1 MKIVITNAY
10 TWYNKGD
17 AGILLATI
25 DVLKKVYKDAEFSI
39 LSFAPDTDR
48 IKYSTDKSIKEVES
62 NILNPHP
69 YKHTKVGRILAIG
82 KLFFKM
88 LQMQIGLKL
97 FRKNTI
103 KKNKSLELLENADII
118 VVCGGGFLGGKKLD
132 SLMHIYQI
140 YVDTLFKK
148 PVYVM
153 GNSIE
158 PISNKVVK
166 KYTEGVLKR
175 VDYIFAREKITEEYL
190 KKILPFNKFCRIPDM
205 AFSLEDKEYEFDYMD
220 KLKKE
225 NDIIIGI
232 TVRNWNFPN
241 VKDKNKAKENYLKAV
256 ADSMDFIIEKY
267 NSVFVFVPQVIVE
280 FGDDTETAKEI
291 KKIMKNSNKFVIRN
305 DDYSPYEIKAM
316 ASNCDYFI
324 GTRMHSNIFATSM
337 KIPTTAIAY
346 EKKTNGIMETVNMS
360 DYVVEIDTITK
371 EELINTI
378 EKMINNRKEI
388 IKILNKRIPEIR
400 KEIEE
405 KTIKVLK
412 GRE

>member
-69 YKHTKVGRILAIG
+69 YKHTKIGRILAIG

-371 EELINTI
+371 EELIKTI
-378 EKMINNRKEI
+378 EKMINDREEI
-388 IKILNKRIPEIR
+388 IKTLNKRIPEIR

>member
-69 YKHTKVGRILAIG
+69 YKHTKIGRILAIG

-360 DYVVEIDTITK
+360 DYVVEIDTIS
-371 EELINTI
+371 EI

-400 KEIEE
+400 EEIEE
-405 KTIKVLK
+405 KTMKVLK

>member
-69 YKHTKVGRILAIG
+69 YKHTKIGRILAIG

>member
-69 YKHTKVGRILAIG
+69 YKHTKIGRILAIG

-148 PVYVM
+148 TVYVM

-190 KKILPFNKFCRIPDM
+190 KKILPFNKFCRIPDI

-305 DDYSPYEIKAM
+305 K
-316 ASNCDYFI
+316 SN
-324 GTRMHSNIFATSM
+324 G
-337 KIPTTAIAY
+337 
-346 EKKTNGIMETVNMS
+346 
-360 DYVVEIDTITK
+360 
-371 EELINTI
+371 
-378 EKMINNRKEI
+378 
-388 IKILNKRIPEIR
+388 
-400 KEIEE
+400 
-405 KTIKVLK
+405 
-412 GRE
+412 

>member
-69 YKHTKVGRILAIG
+69 YKHTKIGRILAIG

-118 VVCGGGFLGGKKLD
+118 IVCGGGFLGGKKLD

-316 ASNCDYFI
+316 AGKCDYFI

-371 EELINTI
+371 EELVSII
-378 EKMINNRKEI
+378 EKMIDNKENI
-388 IKILNKRIPEIR
+388 IKTLNERIPEIR

-405 KTIKVLK
+405 KTKKVL
-412 GRE
+412 RERE

>member
-69 YKHTKVGRILAIG
+69 YKHTKIGRILAIG

-388 IKILNKRIPEIR
+388 IKILNKRILEIR
-400 KEIEE
+400 EEIEE

>member
-69 YKHTKVGRILAIG
+69 YKHTKIGRILAIG

-220 KLKKE
+220 KLKRE

-371 EELINTI
+371 EELIKTI
-378 EKMINNRKEI
+378 EKMINDREEI
-388 IKILNKRIPEIR
+388 IKTLNKRIPEIR

>member
-69 YKHTKVGRILAIG
+69 YKHTKIGRILAIG

-316 ASNCDYFI
+316 ASKCDYFI

-400 KEIEE
+400 EEIEE
-405 KTIKVLK
+405 KTMKVLK

>member
-69 YKHTKVGRILAIG
+69 YKHTKIGRILAIG

-400 KEIEE
+400 EEIEE

>member
-69 YKHTKVGRILAIG
+69 YKHTKIGRILAIG

-148 PVYVM
+148 TVYVM

-400 KEIEE
+400 EEIEE
-405 KTIKVLK
+405 KTMKVLK

>member
-69 YKHTKVGRILAIG
+69 YKHTKIGRILAIG

-88 LQMQIGLKL
+88 LQTQLGLKL
-97 FRKNTI
+97 FRKSTI
-103 KKNKSLELLENADII
+103 KKNRNLKLLDEADII

-140 YVDTLFKK
+140 YVNTLFKK

-158 PISNKVVK
+158 PIANKVVK

-316 ASNCDYFI
+316 ASKCDYFI

-378 EKMINNRKEI
+378 EKMIDNKEKI
-388 IKILNKRIPEIR
+388 IKTLNERIPEIR

-405 KTIKVLK
+405 KTKKVL
-412 GRE
+412 RERE

>member
-1 MKIVITNAY
+1 
-10 TWYNKGD
+10 
-17 AGILLATI
+17 
-25 DVLKKVYKDAEFSI
+25 
-39 LSFAPDTDR
+39 
-48 IKYSTDKSIKEVES
+48 
-62 NILNPHP
+62 
-69 YKHTKVGRILAIG
+69 
-82 KLFFKM
+82 
-88 LQMQIGLKL
+88 MQIGLKL

-371 EELINTI
+371 EELVSTI

-400 KEIEE
+400 EEIEE
-405 KTIKVLK
+405 KTMKVLK

>member
-69 YKHTKVGRILAIG
+69 YKHTKFGRILAIG

-88 LQMQIGLKL
+88 LQTQLGIKL
-97 FRKNTI
+97 FKKSTI
-103 KKNKSLELLENADII
+103 KKNRNLELLDEADII

-205 AFSLEDKEYEFDYMD
+205 AFSLEDKQYEFDYMD

-337 KIPTTAIAY
+337 RIPTTAIAY

-371 EELINTI
+371 EELVSTI
-378 EKMINNRKEI
+378 EKMIDNKEKI
-388 IKILNKRIPEIR
+388 IKTLNERIPEIR

-405 KTIKVLK
+405 KTKKVL
-412 GRE
+412 RERE

>member
-25 DVLKKVYKDAEFSI
+25 DVLKKVYKNAEFSI

-69 YKHTKVGRILAIG
+69 YKHTKIGRILAIG

-400 KEIEE
+400 EEIEE

>member
-69 YKHTKVGRILAIG
+69 YKHTKIGRILAIG

-190 KKILPFNKFCRIPDM
+190 KKILPFNKFCRIPDI
-205 AFSLEDKEYEFDYMD
+205 AFSLEDKESEFDYMD
-220 KLKKE
+220 KLTKE

-316 ASNCDYFI
+316 ASKCDYFI

-400 KEIEE
+400 EEIEE
-405 KTIKVLK
+405 KTMKVLK

>member
-69 YKHTKVGRILAIG
+69 YKHTKIGRILAIG

-305 DDYSPYEIKAM
+305 DDYSPYEIKVM
-316 ASNCDYFI
+316 ASKCDYFI

-400 KEIEE
+400 EEIEE
-405 KTIKVLK
+405 KTMKVLK

>member
-10 TWYNKGD
+10 TWHNKGD

-25 DVLKKVYKDAEFSI
+25 DVLKKVYKDPEFSI
-39 LSFAPDTDR
+39 LSFAPDIDK
-48 IKYSTDKSIKEVES
+48 IKYSSDKSIKEVES

-69 YKHTKVGRILAIG
+69 YKHTKFGRILAIG

-88 LQMQIGLKL
+88 LQTQLGIKL
-97 FRKNTI
+97 FKKSTI
-103 KKNKSLELLENADII
+103 KKNRNLELLDEADII

-140 YVDTLFKK
+140 YVNTLFKK

-158 PISNKVVK
+158 PIANKVVK
-166 KYTEGVLKR
+166 KYTEGVLSR

-190 KKILPFNKFCRIPDM
+190 KNILPDNKYCRIPDM
-205 AFSLEDKEYEFDYMD
+205 AFSLEDKQYEFDYMND
-220 KLKKE
+220 LKKDNE
-225 NDIIIGI
+225 IVIGI

-241 VKDKNKAKENYLKAV
+241 VKDKKKAKENYLKAV
-256 ADSMDFIIEKY
+256 SDAMDIIIEKY
-267 NSVFVFVPQVIVE
+267 KAVFVFVPQVIVE

-316 ASNCDYFI
+316 ASKCDYFI

-371 EELINTI
+371 EELVSTI
-378 EKMINNRKEI
+378 EKMIDNEEKI
-388 IKILNKRIPEIR
+388 IKTLNERIPEIR

-405 KTIKVLK
+405 KTKKVL
-412 GRE
+412 RERE

>member
-69 YKHTKVGRILAIG
+69 YKHTKIGRILAIG

-400 KEIEE
+400 EEIEE
-405 KTIKVLK
+405 KTMKVLK

>member
-69 YKHTKVGRILAIG
+69 YKHTKIGRILAIG

-158 PISNKVVK
+158 PISNKVVN

-316 ASNCDYFI
+316 ASKCDYFI

-400 KEIEE
+400 EEIEE
-405 KTIKVLK
+405 KTMKVLK

>member
-69 YKHTKVGRILAIG
+69 YKHTKIGRILAIG

-316 ASNCDYFI
+316 ASKCDYFI

-400 KEIEE
+400 EEIEE
-405 KTIKVLK
+405 RTMKVLK

>member
-48 IKYSTDKSIKEVES
+48 IKYFTDKSIKEVES

-69 YKHTKVGRILAIG
+69 YKHTKIGRILAIG

-316 ASNCDYFI
+316 AGKCDYFI

-371 EELINTI
+371 EELIKTI
-378 EKMINNRKEI
+378 EKMINDREEI
-388 IKILNKRIPEIR
+388 IKTLNKRIPEIR

>member
-1 MKIVITNAY
+1 MVK
-10 TWYNKGD
+10 
-17 AGILLATI
+17 
-25 DVLKKVYKDAEFSI
+25 S
-39 LSFAPDTDR
+39 
-48 IKYSTDKSIKEVES
+48 DK
-62 NILNPHP
+62 
-69 YKHTKVGRILAIG
+69 
-82 KLFFKM
+82 
-88 LQMQIGLKL
+88 
-97 FRKNTI
+97 
-103 KKNKSLELLENADII
+103 
-118 VVCGGGFLGGKKLD
+118 
-132 SLMHIYQI
+132 
-140 YVDTLFKK
+140 
-148 PVYVM
+148 
-153 GNSIE
+153 
-158 PISNKVVK
+158 
-166 KYTEGVLKR
+166 
-175 VDYIFAREKITEEYL
+175 
-190 KKILPFNKFCRIPDM
+190 
-205 AFSLEDKEYEFDYMD
+205 
-220 KLKKE
+220 

>member
-69 YKHTKVGRILAIG
+69 YKHTKIGRILAIG

-175 VDYIFAREKITEEYL
+175 VDYIFAREK
-190 KKILPFNKFCRIPDM
+190 
-205 AFSLEDKEYEFDYMD
+205 
-220 KLKKE
+220 
-225 NDIIIGI
+225 
-232 TVRNWNFPN
+232 
-241 VKDKNKAKENYLKAV
+241 
-256 ADSMDFIIEKY
+256 
-267 NSVFVFVPQVIVE
+267 
-280 FGDDTETAKEI
+280 
-291 KKIMKNSNKFVIRN
+291 
-305 DDYSPYEIKAM
+305 
-316 ASNCDYFI
+316 
-324 GTRMHSNIFATSM
+324 
-337 KIPTTAIAY
+337 
-346 EKKTNGIMETVNMS
+346 
-360 DYVVEIDTITK
+360 
-371 EELINTI
+371 
-378 EKMINNRKEI
+378 
-388 IKILNKRIPEIR
+388 
-400 KEIEE
+400 
-405 KTIKVLK
+405 
-412 GRE
+412 

>member
-69 YKHTKVGRILAIG
+69 YKHTKIGRILAIG

-316 ASNCDYFI
+316 ASKCDYFI

-378 EKMINNRKEI
+378 EKMINNREEI

-400 KEIEE
+400 EEIEE
-405 KTIKVLK
+405 KTMKVLK

>member
-69 YKHTKVGRILAIG
+69 YKHTKIGRILAIG

-88 LQMQIGLKL
+88 LQTQLGLKL
-97 FRKNTI
+97 FRKSTI
-103 KKNKSLELLENADII
+103 KKNRNLKLLDEADII

-140 YVDTLFKK
+140 YVNTLFKK

-158 PISNKVVK
+158 PIANKVVK

-337 KIPTTAIAY
+337 RIPTTAIAY

-371 EELINTI
+371 EELVSTI
-378 EKMINNRKEI
+378 EKMIDNKEKI
-388 IKILNKRIPEIR
+388 IKTLNERIPEIR

-405 KTIKVLK
+405 KTKKVL
-412 GRE
+412 RERE

>member
-69 YKHTKVGRILAIG
+69 YKHTKIGRILAIG

-371 EELINTI
+371 EELIKII
-378 EKMINNRKEI
+378 EKMINDREEI